1 MGGAQFSLPPGLVM
15 SMPITSHGESSLVS
29 SMASGSREREARS
42 PYRSVERDR
51 TSTPT
56 SHSNS
61 QSRTSTSE
69 SHERLQRL
77 KDSTEK
83 ETRHSPGMYQ
93 EERSRNRSTDNEQNV
108 SPKSS
113 SRASD
118 FKGEDNS
125 LRTHPSIIS
134 NNLAISRMAGHM
146 DVLNEE
152 EIIRRQRFAAEYS
165 DPNQALRMGYYV
177 APGLIGQLD
186 PAAYGEF
193 IRLQQLSFKITISGV
208 HTCTLCY
215 IIVIYICLDL

>member
-1 MGGAQFSLPPGLVM
+1 MLPTLYELQVLFFFTAWFIGQLPYMGPQFSLPPGLVM
-15 SMPITSHGESSLVS
+15 SMPITSHGESSLVT
-29 SMASGSREREARS
+29 SMASASREREARS
-42 PYRSVERDR
+42 PYRSSERDR

-83 ETRHSPGMYQ
+83 ETRHSPVMYQ
-93 EERSRNRSTDNEQNV
+93 EERARNRSTASEQNV

-118 FKGEDNS
+118 FKGEENS
-125 LRTHPSIIS
+125 LRAHPSIIS

-146 DVLNEE
+146 DVLTEE

-165 DPNQALRMGYYV
+165 DPSQAIRMGYYV
-177 APGLIGQLD
+177 SPGLIGQLD
-186 PAAYGEF
+186 PAYGEV
-193 IRLQQLSFKITISGV
+193 IKITAF
-208 HTCTLCY
+208 
-215 IIVIYICLDL
+215 